1 MRGWINTSGR
11 LGSAECESERLV
23 HVCTRIY
30 AGIQCFSFYG
40 VDTSRFI
47 DMPRSR
53 RGRSAIL
60 VRPPNPL
67 NAESL
72 HAVCR
77 KLTRT
82 EASCP
87 PAGLLH
93 LFLLLLLHRRR
104 DLLTHAFPTRPAQAR
119 NGVHLAA
126 ALHSHQ
132 DPASQRV
139 PLPQVAVHVQQAGS
153 YLARLVTAGP
163 NAIMVRSRMYCT
175 GPRRFLSEPRYLD
188 WIKTLPDRD
197 P

>member
-11 LGSAECESERLV
+11 LGSAECESERPV

-30 AGIQCFSFYG
+30 AGIQCFSCYG
-40 VDTSRFI
+40 VETSIFI
-47 DMPRSR
+47 EMPRSR

-87 PAGLLH
+87 AAGLLH

-104 DLLTHAFPTRPAQAR
+104 DLLTHAFLPVLPKPATVCTWPPGFTRIRIPPANESR
-119 NGVHLAA
+119 Y
-126 ALHSHQ
+126 
-132 DPASQRV
+132 PR
-139 PLPQVAVHVQQAGS
+139 LPCM
-153 YLARLVTAGP
+153 Y
-163 NAIMVRSRMYCT
+163 SRQGRT
-175 GPRRFLSEPRYLD
+175 
-188 WIKTLPDRD
+188 
-197 P
+197 